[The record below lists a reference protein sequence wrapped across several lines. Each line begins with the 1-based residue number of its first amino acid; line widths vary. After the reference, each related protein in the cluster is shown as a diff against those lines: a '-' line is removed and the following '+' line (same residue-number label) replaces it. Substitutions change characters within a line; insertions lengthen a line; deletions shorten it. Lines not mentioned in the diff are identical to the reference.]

1 MYTVYSHFR
10 CVKLQFCLMAKV
22 RIHIGKKIKDFLDKS
37 PITVVEFA
45 EKINLTRGGAN
56 KIFTKASISTEQ
68 LEKISKVLGHNFF
81 NDYNSAIILEAKEN
95 KTDYGYATK
104 EDLAEIVQLFTK
116 EMSKL
121 REEVLKKKIK
131 KPIKKYGKRK

>member
-1 MYTVYSHFR
+1 
-10 CVKLQFCLMAKV
+10 MAKV

-37 PITVVEFA
+37 PITIVDFA
-45 EKINLTRGGAN
+45 EKINITRGGAN

-81 NDYNSAIILEAKEN
+81 NDYNSSIVLEAKET

-104 EDLAEIVQLFTK
+104 QEVSEIAKAVELLSK
-116 EMSKL
+116 EIAKL
-121 REEVLKKKIK
+121 REEMPKKKNSNK
-131 KPIKKYGKRK
+131 AAKKYKAKK